1 MYYLPHAVE
10 AIVGA
15 VDGQHRS
22 TCVCLGHA
30 AIALED
36 DYFGPDL
43 VVDLRPFVQHFLYVF
58 LCEKKRHR
66 ERESVSEWQRENGKQ
81 LTKDLGEQ
89 LAARQTK
96 ETKTEKCNCN
106 CN

>member
-1 MYYLPHAVE
+1 MYLPHAVE

-58 LCEKKRHR
+58 LCER
-66 ERESVSEWQRENGKQ
+66 EKERGRVLANGSVKMASS
-81 LTKDLGEQ
+81 
-89 LAARQTK
+89 
-96 ETKTEKCNCN
+96 
-106 CN
+106 